1 MWKAHLD
8 ETTTLTLIL
17 TLSSL
22 IMTSP
27 PGTYSGMLGC
37 ISSIVAQQGPLGLFR
52 GFAAQWLRF
61 GPYAVVQF
69 TAWEQLRAL
78 CGMKPI

>member
-1 MWKAHLD
+1 
-8 ETTTLTLIL
+8 
-17 TLSSL
+17 
-22 IMTSP
+22 MTSP
-27 PGTYSGMLGC
+27 PGTYDSMLDC
-37 ISSIVAQQGPLGLFR
+37 LSSIVRSQGPLGLFR

-78 CGMKPI
+78 AGMKPL